1 MTLEKLKVDGCT
13 VHILGVIKGLKSET
27 EKVRKAFERTKPDV
41 VAISLSREEVE
52 GLKNIPDDYEPE
64 LSRYEEIYAEGL
76 GRFGE
81 VAAPPPCYVATL
93 ELAQHEGI
101 PLIPVDMDEQSYT
114 DLYCAVVPGTA
125 LFRHS
130 TRTWLLKRR
139 TFSDDS
145 PEKFVL
151 AWDKAVNN
159 MEGFRIIERKRAE
172 IMAKGILG
180 SCKTSKSLLAVIEL
194 ERSND
199 VSEIIAEKLRSRQ
212 RSVNEKPMKKV

>member
-13 VHILGVIKGLKSET
+13 IHILSVIKGLKSET
-27 EKVRKAFERTKPDV
+27 EKVRKAFEETKPDV

-64 LSRYEEIYAEGL
+64 LSRYDEIYAEGL

-81 VAAPPPCYVATL
+81 VAAPPPCYVATM

-130 TRTWLLKRR
+130 TRIWLLKRR

-159 MEGFRIIERKRAE
+159 MEGFRLIERKRAQA
-172 IMAKGILG
+172 MAKGIKKACAG
-180 SCKTSKSLLAVIEL
+180 SKDLLAVIEF
-194 ERSND
+194 ERATD
-199 VSEIIAEKLRSRQ
+199 VLDILR
-212 RSVNEKPMKKV
+212 EEA

>member
-1 MTLEKLKVDGCT
+1 VTLEKLKVDGCT
-13 VHILGVIKGLKSET
+13 VHILSVIKGLKSET
-27 EKVRKAFERTKPDV
+27 EKVRKAFEETKPDV

-93 ELAQHEGI
+93 ELAQHEGV

-159 MEGFRIIERKRAE
+159 MEGFRIIENKRAE
-172 IMAKGILG
+172 AMAKGIKKACAG
-180 SCKTSKSLLAVIEL
+180 SNGLLAVIEL
-194 ERSND
+194 ERVAD
-199 VSEIIAEKLRSRQ
+199 VLDILRK
-212 RSVNEKPMKKV
+212 EA

>member
-1 MTLEKLKVDGCT
+1 MEKLKVDGCT
-13 VHILGVIKGLKSET
+13 IHVLSVIKGLKSET
-27 EKVRKAFERTKPDV
+27 EKVRKAFEETKPDV

-81 VAAPPPCYVATL
+81 VAAPPPCYVAAA

-101 PLIPVDMDEQSYT
+101 PLVPVDMDEQSYS

-159 MEGFRIIERKRAE
+159 MEGFRLIEHKRAQA
-172 IMAKGILG
+172 MAKGIRKACQG
-180 SCKTSKSLLAVIEL
+180 SQSVLAVIEL
-194 ERSND
+194 ERVSD
-199 VSEIIAEKLRSRQ
+199 VLGILR
-212 RSVNEKPMKKV
+212 NGE

>member
-27 EKVRKAFERTKPDV
+27 EKVRKAFEETKPDV

-52 GLKNIPDDYEPE
+52 GLKNMPDDYEPE

-159 MEGFRIIERKRAE
+159 MEGFRLIEHKRAQA
-172 IMAKGILG
+172 MAKGIREACQR
-180 SCKTSKSLLAVIEL
+180 SQSVLAVIEL
-194 ERSND
+194 ERASD
-199 VSEIIAEKLRSRQ
+199 VLGILRK
-212 RSVNEKPMKKV
+212 E

>member
-13 VHILGVIKGLKSET
+13 VHILSVIKGLKSET
-27 EKVRKAFERTKPDV
+27 EKVRKAFEETKPDV
-41 VAISLSREEVE
+41 VAISLSREELE
-52 GLKNIPDDYEPE
+52 GLKNMPDDYEPE

-101 PLIPVDMDEQSYT
+101 PLVPVDMDEQSYT

-159 MEGFRIIERKRAE
+159 MEGFKIIESKRAQA
-172 IMAKGILG
+172 MAKGIKKACAG
-180 SCKTSKSLLAVIEL
+180 SKDLLAVIEL
-194 ERSND
+194 ERAAD
-199 VSEIIAEKLRSRQ
+199 VLDILRK
-212 RSVNEKPMKKV
+212 EA

>member
-1 MTLEKLKVDGCT
+1 MKVDGCT
-13 VHILGVIKGLKSET
+13 IHILSVIKGLKSET
-27 EKVRKAFERTKPDV
+27 EKVRKAFEETKPDV
-41 VAISLSREEVE
+41 VAISLSREEIE

-64 LSRYEEIYAEGL
+64 LSRYDEIYAEGL

-130 TRTWLLKRR
+130 TRIWLLKRR

-159 MEGFRIIERKRAE
+159 MEGFRLIERKRAQA
-172 IMAKGILG
+172 MAKGIKKACAG
-180 SCKTSKSLLAVIEL
+180 SKDLLAVIEF
-194 ERSND
+194 ERATD
-199 VSEIIAEKLRSRQ
+199 VLDILR
-212 RSVNEKPMKKV
+212 EEA

>member
-1 MTLEKLKVDGCT
+1 MKVDGCT

-27 EKVRKAFERTKPDV
+27 EKVRKAFEESKPDK
-41 VAISLSREEVE
+41 VAISLSKEEVE
-52 GLKNIPDDYEPE
+52 GLKSIPDDFEPE

-76 GRFGE
+76 GRFGD

-101 PLIPVDMDEQSYT
+101 PLVPVDMDEQSYT

-159 MEGFRIIERKRAE
+159 MEGFKIIESKRAQA
-172 IMAKGILG
+172 MAKGIKKACAG
-180 SCKTSKSLLAVIEL
+180 SKDLLAVIEL
-194 ERSND
+194 ERAAD
-199 VSEIIAEKLRSRQ
+199 VLDILRRSIEIVL
-212 RSVNEKPMKKV
+212 

>member
-1 MTLEKLKVDGCT
+1 LKVDGCT
-13 VHILGVIKGLKSET
+13 IHILSVIKGLKSET
-27 EKVRKAFERTKPDV
+27 EKVRKAFEETKPDV
-41 VAISLSREEVE
+41 VAISLSREEIE

-64 LSRYEEIYAEGL
+64 LSRYDEIYAEGL

-130 TRTWLLKRR
+130 TRIWLLKRR

-159 MEGFRIIERKRAE
+159 MEGFRLIERKRAQA
-172 IMAKGILG
+172 MAKGIKKACAG
-180 SCKTSKSLLAVIEL
+180 SKDLLAVIEF
-194 ERSND
+194 ERATD
-199 VSEIIAEKLRSRQ
+199 VLDILR
-212 RSVNEKPMKKV
+212 EEA

>member
-1 MTLEKLKVDGCT
+1 MVDGCT
-13 VHILGVIKGLKSET
+13 VHILSVIKGLKSET
-27 EKVRKAFERTKPDV
+27 EKVRKAFEETKPDV

-93 ELAQHEGI
+93 ELAQHKGI

-139 TFSDDS
+139 SFSDDS
-145 PEKFVL
+145 AEEFVL

-159 MEGFRIIERKRAE
+159 MEGFRLIEHKRALA
-172 IMAKGILG
+172 MAKGIKEACQR
-180 SCKTSKSLLAVIEL
+180 SQNVLAVIEL
-194 ERSND
+194 ERASD
-199 VSEIIAEKLRSRQ
+199 VLGILRK
-212 RSVNEKPMKKV
+212 EE

>member
-13 VHILGVIKGLKSET
+13 IHILSVIKGLKSET
-27 EKVRKAFERTKPDV
+27 EKVRKAFEETKPDV

-52 GLKNIPDDYEPE
+52 GLKNMPDDYEPE

-145 PEKFVL
+145 PEEFVL
-151 AWDKAVNN
+151 AWDRAVNN
-159 MEGFRIIERKRAE
+159 MEGFRLIERKRAQA
-172 IMAKGILG
+172 MAKGIKEACQR
-180 SCKTSKSLLAVIEL
+180 SESVLAVIEL
-194 ERSND
+194 ERASD
-199 VSEIIAEKLRSRQ
+199 VIGILRK
-212 RSVNEKPMKKV
+212 EE

>member
-13 VHILGVIKGLKSET
+13 VHILSVIKGLKSET
-27 EKVRKAFERTKPDV
+27 EKVRKAFEETKPDV

-52 GLKNIPDDYEPE
+52 GLKNMPDDYEPE
-64 LSRYEEIYAEGL
+64 LSRYDEIYAEGL

-139 TFSDDS
+139 TFSDDG
-145 PEKFVL
+145 PEQFVI

-159 MEGFRIIERKRAE
+159 MEGFRLIESKRAE
-172 IMAKGILG
+172 AMAKGIRKA
-180 SCKTSKSLLAVIEL
+180 CQKSQSILAVIEL
-194 ERSND
+194 ERASD
-199 VSEIIAEKLRSRQ
+199 VLGILRKQ
-212 RSVNEKPMKKV
+212 

>member
-1 MTLEKLKVDGCT
+1 LEKLKVDGCT
-13 VHILGVIKGLKSET
+13 IHILSVIKGLKSET
-27 EKVRKAFERTKPDV
+27 EKVRKAFEETKPDV

-64 LSRYEEIYAEGL
+64 LSRYDEIYAEGL

-130 TRTWLLKRR
+130 TRIWLLKRR

-159 MEGFRIIERKRAE
+159 MEGFRLIERKRAQA
-172 IMAKGILG
+172 MAKGIKKACAG
-180 SCKTSKSLLAVIEL
+180 SKDLLAVIEF
-194 ERSND
+194 ERATD
-199 VSEIIAEKLRSRQ
+199 VLDILR
-212 RSVNEKPMKKV
+212 EEA

>member
-1 MTLEKLKVDGCT
+1 LEKLKVDGCT
-13 VHILGVIKGLKSET
+13 VHILSVVKGLKSET
-27 EKVRKAFERTKPDV
+27 EKVRKAFEETKPDV
-41 VAISLSREEVE
+41 VAISLSREEVD
-52 GLKNIPDDYEPE
+52 GLKNMPDDYEPE

-159 MEGFRIIERKRAE
+159 MEGFKIIESKRAQA
-172 IMAKGILG
+172 MAKGIKKACAG
-180 SCKTSKSLLAVIEL
+180 STDLLAVIEL
-194 ERSND
+194 ERAAD
-199 VSEIIAEKLRSRQ
+199 VLDILRK
-212 RSVNEKPMKKV
+212 EAWK

>member
-1 MTLEKLKVDGCT
+1 LKVDGCT
-13 VHILGVIKGLKSET
+13 VHILSVIKGLKSET
-27 EKVRKAFERTKPDV
+27 EKVRKAFEETKPDV

-64 LSRYEEIYAEGL
+64 LSRYDEIYAEGL

-139 TFSDDS
+139 TFSDDG
-145 PEKFVL
+145 PEQFVI

-159 MEGFRIIERKRAE
+159 MEGFRLIESKRAE
-172 IMAKGILG
+172 AMAKGIRKA
-180 SCKTSKSLLAVIEL
+180 CQKSQSVLAVIEL
-194 ERSND
+194 ERASD
-199 VSEIIAEKLRSRQ
+199 VLGILRK
-212 RSVNEKPMKKV
+212 E

>member
-1 MTLEKLKVDGCT
+1 VTLEKLKVDGCT
-13 VHILGVIKGLKSET
+13 VHILSVIKGLKSET
-27 EKVRKAFERTKPDV
+27 EKVRRAFEETKPDV
-41 VAISLSREEVE
+41 VAISLSREELE
-52 GLKNIPDDYEPE
+52 GLTNMPEDYEPE

-101 PLIPVDMDEQSYT
+101 PLIPVDMDEKSYT

-139 TFSDDS
+139 SFSDYS
-145 PEKFVL
+145 AEKFVL

-159 MEGFRIIERKRAE
+159 MEGFRLIERKRAQT
-172 IMAKGILG
+172 MAKGIKEA
-180 SCKTSKSLLAVIEL
+180 CQKSQRVLAVIEL
-194 ERSND
+194 ERASD
-199 VSEIIAEKLRSRQ
+199 VLGILRK
-212 RSVNEKPMKKV
+212 EE

>member
-1 MTLEKLKVDGCT
+1 LEKLKVDGCT
-13 VHILGVIKGLKSET
+13 VHILSVIKGLKSET
-27 EKVRKAFERTKPDV
+27 EKVRKAFEETKPDV

-93 ELAQHEGI
+93 ELARHEGI

-159 MEGFRIIERKRAE
+159 MEGFRIIENKRAE
-172 IMAKGILG
+172 AMAKGIKKACAG
-180 SCKTSKSLLAVIEL
+180 SNGLLAVIEL
-194 ERSND
+194 ERVAD
-199 VSEIIAEKLRSRQ
+199 VLDILRK
-212 RSVNEKPMKKV
+212 EA

>member
-1 MTLEKLKVDGCT
+1 LKVDGCT
-13 VHILGVIKGLKSET
+13 VHILSVIKGLKSET
-27 EKVRKAFERTKPDV
+27 EKVRKAFEETKPDV
-41 VAISLSREEVE
+41 VAISLSREEIE

-64 LSRYEEIYAEGL
+64 LSRYDEIYAEGL

-130 TRTWLLKRR
+130 TRIWLLKRR

-159 MEGFRIIERKRAE
+159 MEGFRLIERKRAQA
-172 IMAKGILG
+172 MAKGIKKACAG
-180 SCKTSKSLLAVIEL
+180 SKDLLAVIEF
-194 ERSND
+194 ERATD
-199 VSEIIAEKLRSRQ
+199 VLDILR
-212 RSVNEKPMKKV
+212 EEA

>member
-1 MTLEKLKVDGCT
+1 MEKLKVDGCT
-13 VHILGVIKGLKSET
+13 VHILSVIKGLKSET
-27 EKVRKAFERTKPDV
+27 EKVRKAFEETKPDV

-93 ELAQHEGI
+93 ELAQHEGV

-159 MEGFRIIERKRAE
+159 MEGFRIIENKRADA
-172 IMAKGILG
+172 MAKGIKKACAG
-180 SCKTSKSLLAVIEL
+180 SNDLLAVIEL
-194 ERSND
+194 ERAAD
-199 VSEIIAEKLRSRQ
+199 VLDILRK
-212 RSVNEKPMKKV
+212 EA

>member
-1 MTLEKLKVDGCT
+1 MTLEKLKIDGCT

-27 EKVRKAFERTKPDV
+27 EKVRKAFEESKPDK
-41 VAISLSREEVE
+41 VAISLSKEEVE
-52 GLKNIPDDYEPE
+52 GLQSIPDDYEPE

-93 ELAQHEGI
+93 ELAKHDGI

-139 TFSDDS
+139 TFSNDS

-159 MEGFRIIERKRAE
+159 MEGFKTIESRRAQA
-172 IMAKGILG
+172 MAKGIKKACVG
-180 SCKTSKSLLAVIEL
+180 SKDLLAVVEL
-194 ERSND
+194 ERAAD
-199 VSEIIAEKLRSRQ
+199 VLSILR
-212 RSVNEKPMKKV
+212 EEA

>member
-1 MTLEKLKVDGCT
+1 VTLEKLKVDGCT
-13 VHILGVIKGLKSET
+13 VHILSVIKGLKSET
-27 EKVRKAFERTKPDV
+27 EKVRKAFEDAKPDV

-139 TFSDDS
+139 SFSDDS
-145 PEKFVL
+145 AEKFVL

-159 MEGFRIIERKRAE
+159 MEGFRLIEHKRAQT
-172 IMAKGILG
+172 MAKGIRKACHG
-180 SCKTSKSLLAVIEL
+180 SQGVLAVIEL
-194 ERSND
+194 ERASD
-199 VSEIIAEKLRSRQ
+199 VLGILR
-212 RSVNEKPMKKV
+212 NEE

>member
-1 MTLEKLKVDGCT
+1 LEKLKVDGCT
-13 VHILGVIKGLKSET
+13 VHILSVIKGLKSET
-27 EKVRKAFERTKPDV
+27 EKVRKAFEETKPDV

-93 ELAQHEGI
+93 ELAQHEGV

-159 MEGFRIIERKRAE
+159 MEGFRIIENKRADA
-172 IMAKGILG
+172 MAKGIKKACAG
-180 SCKTSKSLLAVIEL
+180 SNGLLAVIEL
-194 ERSND
+194 ERAAD
-199 VSEIIAEKLRSRQ
+199 VLDILRK
-212 RSVNEKPMKKV
+212 EA

>member
-1 MTLEKLKVDGCT
+1 VTLEKLKVDGCT
-13 VHILGVIKGLKSET
+13 VHILSVIKGLKSET
-27 EKVRKAFERTKPDV
+27 EKVRKAFEETKPDV

-139 TFSDDS
+139 SFSDDS

-159 MEGFRIIERKRAE
+159 MEGFRLIEHKRAQA
-172 IMAKGILG
+172 MAKGIKEACQR
-180 SCKTSKSLLAVIEL
+180 SQRILAVIEL
-194 ERSND
+194 ERASD
-199 VSEIIAEKLRSRQ
+199 VLGILR
-212 RSVNEKPMKKV
+212 NEE

>member
-1 MTLEKLKVDGCT
+1 MILEKLKVYGCT
-13 VHILGVIKGLKSET
+13 VHILSVIKGLKSET
-27 EKVRKAFERTKPDV
+27 EKVRRAFEETKPDV

-52 GLKNIPDDYEPE
+52 GLKNMPDDYEPE

-139 TFSDDS
+139 SFSDDS

-159 MEGFRIIERKRAE
+159 MEGFRLIEHKRAQA
-172 IMAKGILG
+172 MAKGIKEACRN
-180 SCKTSKSLLAVIEL
+180 SHDILAVIEL
-194 ERSND
+194 ERASD
-199 VSEIIAEKLRSRQ
+199 VLGILRK
-212 RSVNEKPMKKV
+212 EE

>member
-1 MTLEKLKVDGCT
+1 VTLEKLKVDGCT
-13 VHILGVIKGLKSET
+13 IHILSVIKGLKSET
-27 EKVRKAFERTKPDV
+27 EKVRKAFEETKPDV
-41 VAISLSREEVE
+41 VAISLSREEIE

-64 LSRYEEIYAEGL
+64 LSRYDEIYAEGL

-130 TRTWLLKRR
+130 TRIWLLKRR

-159 MEGFRIIERKRAE
+159 MEGFRLIERKRAQA
-172 IMAKGILG
+172 MAKGIKKACAG
-180 SCKTSKSLLAVIEL
+180 SKDLLAVIEF
-194 ERSND
+194 ERATD
-199 VSEIIAEKLRSRQ
+199 VLDILR
-212 RSVNEKPMKKV
+212 EEA

>member
-13 VHILGVIKGLKSET
+13 IHILSVIKGLKSET
-27 EKVRKAFERTKPDV
+27 EKVRKAFEETKPDV

-64 LSRYEEIYAEGL
+64 LSRYDEIYAEGL

-130 TRTWLLKRR
+130 TRIWLLKRR

-159 MEGFRIIERKRAE
+159 MEGFRLIERKRAQA
-172 IMAKGILG
+172 MAKGIKKACAG
-180 SCKTSKSLLAVIEL
+180 SKDLLAVIEF
-194 ERSND
+194 ERATD
-199 VSEIIAEKLRSRQ
+199 VLDILR
-212 RSVNEKPMKKV
+212 EEA

>member
-1 MTLEKLKVDGCT
+1 LEKLKVDGCT
-13 VHILGVIKGLKSET
+13 VHILSVIKGLKSET
-27 EKVRKAFERTKPDV
+27 EKVRKAFEETKPDV

-93 ELAQHEGI
+93 ELAQHEGV

-159 MEGFRIIERKRAE
+159 MEGFRIIENKRADA
-172 IMAKGILG
+172 MAKGIKKACAG
-180 SCKTSKSLLAVIEL
+180 SNDLLAVIEL
-194 ERSND
+194 ERAAD
-199 VSEIIAEKLRSRQ
+199 VLDILRK
-212 RSVNEKPMKKV
+212 EA